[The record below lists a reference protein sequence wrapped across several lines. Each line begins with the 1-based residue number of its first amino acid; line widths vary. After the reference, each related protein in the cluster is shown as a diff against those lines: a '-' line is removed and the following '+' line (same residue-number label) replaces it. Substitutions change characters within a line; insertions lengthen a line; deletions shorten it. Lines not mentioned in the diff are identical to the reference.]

1 MVCKRK
7 HKGDGEVVAPGLFE
21 QHGAEWPNGEGEVRD

>member
-7 HKGDGEVVAPGLFE
+7 HKGDRAVAPPGLVE
-21 QHGAEWPNGEGEVRD
+21 RHGAEWPKGEGEVRD